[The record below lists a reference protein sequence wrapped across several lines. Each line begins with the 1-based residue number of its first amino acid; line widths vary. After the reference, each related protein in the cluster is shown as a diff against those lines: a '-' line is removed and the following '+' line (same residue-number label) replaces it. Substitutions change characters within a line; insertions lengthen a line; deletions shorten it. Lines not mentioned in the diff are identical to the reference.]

1 MVFGGESAD
10 SYYDEG
16 VTASMKGEVA
26 QAVRHFKKAMQLDP
40 YHVSSCHQLGKCYVR
55 LGRLQ
60 DAVECFY
67 RAIKARPNPIP
78 PRLDLGYALLE
89 GGNAE
94 RAEVAFNEVMERK
107 PENAKALLGLA
118 GCAFQKGQWD
128 QAYLLVGQVLDQGAS
143 SFSALYLRGRA
154 ARLAGFIAD
163 SNEAFE
169 SADRLL
175 EKLIEG
181 NPEQPE
187 GYYLRGEL
195 CFAQEN
201 FAAALDAYQ
210 QAESRLVSDAHYYTY
225 GEHFDQIGVLGKRA
239 MCLFRLERKDEARAL
254 GETIQEQD
262 PDNRIAA
269 MLTQP
274 D

>member
-225 GEHFDQIGVLGKRA
+225 GEHFDHIGVLGKRA